1 MPQRRG
7 PPRNAAIAQP
17 EEAAMADNEHDDSD
31 LDNDGLEISDDDAEA
46 LLADDTDNRGN
57 KVGRK
62 RSSAEDDSDEDD
74 EDDDAPLGK
83 AGQRA
88 LEALKEQ
95 RKAARTARDQAKQEA
110 EDLRRKLAKYES
122 ANKSELQRLIDERDA
137 LKDQLTSVSSVAKR
151 RDAAEELAPDW
162 ATAKQVRFVAKY
174 VTGSG
179 GAVRAAGSQGAGQ
192 GADTRTTQ
200 GTAAPRP
207 GRSRRRRSRNGPAE
221 ARGRHPS
228 ESLSYPARPM
238 PQRPPRSI
246 PFP

>member
-1 MPQRRG
+1 VAAAS
-7 PPRNAAIAQP
+7 PPRTTP
-17 EEAAMADNEHDDSD
+17 
-31 LDNDGLEISDDDAEA
+31 
-46 LLADDTDNRGN
+46 TRTT
-57 KVGRK
+57 R
-62 RSSAEDDSDEDD
+62 
-74 EDDDAPLGK
+74 DDDAPLGK

-174 VTGSG
+174 VTGSTDEELE
-179 GAVRAAGSQGAGQ
+179 AAAEELYAQLAPKEP
-192 GADTRTTQ
+192 AKPRT
-200 GTAAPRP
+200 
-207 GRSRRRRSRNGPAE
+207 
-221 ARGRHPS
+221 
-228 ESLSYPARPM
+228 PARPKERL
-238 PQRPPRSI
+238 RPGQADPEDDDLETDPRKLADAI
-246 PFP
+246 RRNR

>member
-1 MPQRRG
+1 
-7 PPRNAAIAQP
+7 
-17 EEAAMADNEHDDSD
+17 MAENEHDDSD
-31 LDNDGLEISDDDAEA
+31 LDNEGLEISDDDAEA

-57 KVGRK
+57 KVGGRRK
-62 RSSAEDDSDEDD
+62 PAQDDSDEDD

-137 LKDQLTSVSSVAKR
+137 LKDQLSSVSSVAKR

-174 VTGSG
+174 VTGSTDEELE
-179 GAVRAAGSQGAGQ
+179 AAAEELYAQLAPKEP
-192 GADTRTTQ
+192 AKPRT
-200 GTAAPRP
+200 
-207 GRSRRRRSRNGPAE
+207 
-221 ARGRHPS
+221 
-228 ESLSYPARPM
+228 PARPKERL
-238 PQRPPRSI
+238 RPGQADPEEDDLETDPRKLADAI
-246 PFP
+246 RRNR

>member
-1 MPQRRG
+1 
-7 PPRNAAIAQP
+7 
-17 EEAAMADNEHDDSD
+17 MADNEHDDSD
-31 LDNDGLEISDDDAEA
+31 LDNEGLEISDDDAEA
-46 LLADDTDNRGN
+46 LLADDSDNRGN

-174 VTGSG
+174 VTGSTDEE
-179 GAVRAAGSQGAGQ
+179 REAAAEELYAQLAPKEP
-192 GADTRTTQ
+192 AKPRT
-200 GTAAPRP
+200 
-207 GRSRRRRSRNGPAE
+207 
-221 ARGRHPS
+221 
-228 ESLSYPARPM
+228 PARPKERL
-238 PQRPPRSI
+238 RPGQADPEDDDLETDPKKLADAIRRNR
-246 PFP
+246 